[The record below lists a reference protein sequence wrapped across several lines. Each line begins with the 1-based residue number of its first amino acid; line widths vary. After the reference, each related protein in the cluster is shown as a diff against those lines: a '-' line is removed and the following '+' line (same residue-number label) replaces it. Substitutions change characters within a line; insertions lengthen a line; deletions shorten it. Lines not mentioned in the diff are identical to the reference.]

1 MNTIISVL
9 IGLLMGSGSAWG
21 AQEVVVA
28 NLTGTVRVRR
38 GVEETWMD
46 AKQGMPLYRVDTI
59 ETGKSSEVILKTEG
73 AERFVLPE
81 EAMLEISA
89 LEPMT
94 KERLFLFLMSQKVAR
109 MDAGKEPIRLRNGSV
124 PRGAMPANGPKS
136 PKETD
141 PKKRDL
147 KRFHGAKALFDNG
160 YVTNAAAAFRN
171 LLDAAGSERASW
183 QDRAQWAMAESFR
196 TLEWFGKA
204 REAYVELMAAYPES
218 ALCEAARKRIAEL
231 EKKLDH

>member
-1 MNTIISVL
+1 MKTIVAIL
-9 IGLLMGSGSAWG
+9 IGLLTASGSAWG
-21 AQEVVVA
+21 AREVVVA
-28 NLTGTVRVRR
+28 DLTGTVQVRR
-38 GVEETWMD
+38 GVEETWTD
-46 AKQGMPLYRVDTI
+46 AKRGMPLYRVDTI
-59 ETGKSSEVILKTEG
+59 ETGKGSEVILKTEG

-81 EAMLEISA
+81 QAMLEISA

-124 PRGAMPANGPKS
+124 PRGAMRSEEPKS
-136 PKETD
+136 TKTRDPKE
-141 PKKRDL
+141 RDL

-160 YVTNAAAAFRN
+160 FVPNAAAAFRK
-171 LLDAAGSERASW
+171 LLDGAGSKRTSW
-183 QDRAQWAMAESFR
+183 QDRAQWTMAESFR

-204 REAYVELMAAYPES
+204 RESYTELIAAYPQS

-231 EKKLDH
+231 EKD